1 MSHYISGTLAQL
13 IETIDTYQGLLA
25 NPDYGRVQ
33 VRVTDEM
40 VARGADALWR
50 EKAWAVSRDE
60 VRIIHLAALPSVADE
75 RTEG

>member
-1 MSHYISGTLAQL
+1 MN
-13 IETIDTYQGLLA
+13 ETDYVPVSENPDTYKGLLV

-40 VARGADALWR
+40 VAPGADALWR

-60 VRIIHLAALPSVADE
+60 VRIILLAALPPMADE
-75 RTEG
+75 RTTE

>member
-13 IETIDTYQGLLA
+13 IETIDTYKGLLA

-40 VARGADALWR
+40 VARGALGLDG
-50 EKAWAVSRDE
+50 
-60 VRIIHLAALPSVADE
+60 
-75 RTEG
+75 EG

>member
-1 MSHYISGTLAQL
+1 MSENPDNAPVS
-13 IETIDTYQGLLA
+13 ENPDTYKGLPA

-60 VRIIHLAALPSVADE
+60 VRIILLAALPPVADE
-75 RTEG
+75 RDGEA